1 MLSTVLRGAGL
12 ALLFAMVSVA
22 VSVIRSNKQEKQEK
36 GKITASYIQIAAMLF
51 VLEGVAVCAF
61 VWVAAAVVQDGD
73 SALPFIGMI
82 IGMSAFCLGIGIPC
96 ALWKLELTDDGIVYR
111 DWLGRSHHYAYA
123 DVTGC
128 RITRGYDYVFY
139 HDDRKLFAVGGHLKQ
154 VISQLIFTKKIPVTE
169 VLIATDKDDGT
180 HAVRPLLGGEITVG
194 VFAAILLG
202 CVFLSAAEGWMDLVL
217 ACGIIFLWIFLTFLA
232 QLMDKTWI
240 EDKTVCQRKL
250 FRKTKRIRYSE
261 IGKITREKGSA
272 TNDPILVF
280 YDKKNKKRM
289 YIYRRYRG
297 TAGFE
302 EELKKH
308 FRIW

>member
-1 MLSTVLRGAGL
+1 MLSTVLRVAGL
-12 ALLFAMVSVA
+12 AWLFAMVSA
-22 VSVIRSNKQEKQEK
+22 SGSVIRSSKQEKQEK

-51 VLEGVAVCAF
+51 VLDGVAVCAF
-61 VWVAAAVVQDGD
+61 VWVAVMAVQDGD

-111 DWLGRSHHYAYA
+111 DWIGRSHHYAYT

-180 HAVRPLLGGEITVG
+180 HAVRPLLGGEIAVG

-202 CVFLSAAEGWMDLVL
+202 CVFLSAAEGRMDLVL
-217 ACGIIFLWIFLTFLA
+217 ACGILFLCIFLTFLA

-250 FRKTKRIRYSE
+250 FRKTKRIRYAE
-261 IGKITREKGSA
+261 IGRIVRETGIA
-272 TNDPILVF
+272 TNEPLIVF
-280 YDKKNKKRM
+280 YDRKKKKRM
-289 YIYRRYRG
+289 YVYRNYRG
-297 TAGFE
+297 TAAFE
-302 EELKKH
+302 EELKRH